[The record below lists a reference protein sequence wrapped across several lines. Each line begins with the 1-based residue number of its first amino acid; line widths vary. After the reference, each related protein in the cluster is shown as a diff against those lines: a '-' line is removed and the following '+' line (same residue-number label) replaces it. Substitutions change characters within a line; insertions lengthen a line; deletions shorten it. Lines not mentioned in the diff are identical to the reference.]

1 MGFPP
6 YGASPPEA
14 TILPVAVFDIA
25 TPLASPTD
33 SSESNASPLPPLTNS
48 LPHVA
53 FVARAEILSLVLH
66 RLMQLFYRLNLHV
79 H

>member
-1 MGFPP
+1 MGCPP

-48 LPHVA
+48 LPHLALDV
-53 FVARAEILSLVLH
+53 RAEILSLVQTWIYVIFLT
-66 RLMQLFYRLNLHV
+66 V
-79 H
+79 